1 MSEITLSGIDNF
13 ACRGVNLRIRDGEI
27 LVLLGPTGAGKTT
40 LLNVIA
46 GLCPYRGTVCINGYA
61 IDGLPAS
68 ERNVG
73 YLFQD
78 LALFPHLSVAS
89 NVEYG
94 LRVRNVFDREK
105 RVHELLE
112 LMKIGHLAGRYPGD
126 LSGGERQRVALARA
140 IAPAPKILL
149 LDEPLSSLDFRTSRY
164 FMMEIRR
171 IQRTLG
177 ITTLYVTHSLIEAR
191 EMADRVGV
199 MCEGSLEQ
207 VGSAEDVFIY
217 PANDRV
223 ADFIG
228 PPNVLDCDGCEVLG
242 RGLVEVCCGGNRI
255 IVSYSG
261 GNVRKIAISS
271 RHVYVSFEKPPGPT
285 VNRFKGVVEEV
296 MASDLVS
303 RCRIRVGHTAV
314 VAEVP
319 QGMYDEPA
327 LLPGKEVFIILKL
340 KWINVIEAEGVADG
354 SDYQGQGTGS
364 YSGKEF

>member
-1 MSEITLSGIDNF
+1 MSDITLSKINNF
-13 ACRGVNLRIRDGEI
+13 ACRDVSLRIREGEI

-46 GLCPYRGTVCINGYA
+46 GLCLYRGTVHINGHA
-61 IDGLPAS
+61 IDHLTAGQ
-68 ERNVG
+68 RNVG

-78 LALFPHLSVAS
+78 LSLFPHLTVAS
-89 NVEYG
+89 NVAYG
-94 LRVRNVFDREK
+94 LEVRTVSRRDERVR
-105 RVHELLE
+105 ELLA
-112 LMKIGHLAGRYPGD
+112 LMKIEHLAERYPGD

-199 MCEGSLEQ
+199 MCEGRLEQ
-207 VGSAEDVFIY
+207 VGTVEDVFIY
-217 PANDRV
+217 PANERV

-228 PPNVLDCDGCEVLG
+228 PPNVLDCEGCEVLG
-242 RGLVEVCCGGNRI
+242 RGLVEVCCGGNKI

-261 GNVRKIAISS
+261 GAVRKIAISS
-271 RHVYVSFEKPPGPT
+271 RHVYVSAEKPPGPT
-285 VNRFKGVVEEV
+285 VNRFRGVVEEV
-296 MASDLVS
+296 MASDLVT
-303 RCRIRVGHTAV
+303 RCRIGVGEMTV

-319 QGMYDEPA
+319 QGMYEERA
-327 LLPGKEVFIILKL
+327 LLPGNEVFIILKL
-340 KWINVIEAEGVADG
+340 KWINVIEGEGVLDG
-354 SDYQGQGTGS
+354 SDY
-364 YSGKEF
+364 

>member
-1 MSEITLSGIDNF
+1 MSDITLSKINNF
-13 ACRGVNLRIRDGEI
+13 ACRDVSLSIHGGEI

-46 GLCPYRGTVCINGYA
+46 GLCPYRGRVHINGHA
-61 IDGLPAS
+61 IDHLTAGQ
-68 ERNVG
+68 RNVG

-78 LALFPHLSVAS
+78 LSLFPHLTVAS
-89 NVEYG
+89 NVAYG
-94 LRVRNVFDREK
+94 LTVRTVSRREERVR
-105 RVHELLE
+105 ELLA
-112 LMKIGHLAGRYPGD
+112 LMKIEHLAERYPGD

-140 IAPAPKILL
+140 IAPAPRILL

-199 MCEGSLEQ
+199 MCEGRLEQ
-207 VGSAEDVFIY
+207 VGTVEDVFIY
-217 PANDRV
+217 PANERV

-228 PPNVLDCDGCEVLG
+228 PPNVFDCEGCEVLG
-242 RGLVEVCCGGNRI
+242 RGLVEVCCGGNKV

-261 GNVRKIAISS
+261 GAVGKIAISS
-271 RHVYVSFEKPPGPT
+271 RHVYVSTEKPPGPT
-285 VNRFKGVVEEV
+285 VNRFRGVVEEV
-296 MASDLVS
+296 MASDLET
-303 RCRIRVGHTAV
+303 RCRIGVGNMTV

-319 QGMYDEPA
+319 QGMYEERA

-340 KWINVIEAEGVADG
+340 KWINVIEGEGVVDG
-354 SDYQGQGTGS
+354 SDY
-364 YSGKEF
+364 